1 MSDKGGVPGTWSD
14 ARPLAIS
21 NSTGVCDIN
30 GNAATATRA
39 NSAAK
44 ADTAT
49 NATNANY
56 ASRSTNNGGFYI
68 NNYLVTIG

>member
-1 MSDKGGVPGTWSD
+1 MVRAD
-14 ARPLAIS
+14 
-21 NSTGVCDIN
+21 
-30 GNAATATRA
+30 TATNA
-39 NSAAK
+39 NHAK
-44 ADTAT
+44 SADTAT